1 MNGPSDK
8 LKAIKTERRQQKK
21 GDNTIFDQTTQ
32 SFVLHFCLM
41 KILLSVNF
49 LFQFLYIKT

>member
-21 GDNTIFDQTTQ
+21 GDNTIFDQTT
-32 SFVLHFCLM
+32 
-41 KILLSVNF
+41 
-49 LFQFLYIKT
+49 